1 MSLRLTPTEGSS
13 MNGQNIGYIRVSS
26 VDQNLDRQ
34 LDGLQLDK
42 IFEDKASGK
51 DISRPGFTA
60 CLGYIRE
67 GDCLHVHSIDRLAR
81 NLADLQKI
89 VSELVGRGVAVIFHK
104 ENLTFDASGKTSPM
118 QDLMFQMLGAF
129 AQFERALIRE
139 RQREGIALA
148 KKQGKKLGRGAALDA
163 AQIDKIKSDLAEG
176 KTITDIAAQFGVSRP
191 TIYKYAK
198 S

>member
-1 MSLRLTPTEGSS
+1 
-13 MNGQNIGYIRVSS
+13 MNGQQIGYIRVSS
-26 VDQNLDRQ
+26 TDQNLDRQ

-51 DISRPGFTA
+51 DISRPGLAA
-60 CLGYIRE
+60 CLDYIRE

-89 VSELVGRGVAVIFHK
+89 VSELVGRGVAVIFHN

-118 QDLMFQMLGAF
+118 QNLMFQMLGAF

-139 RQREGIALA
+139 RQRQGIALA
-148 KKQGKKLGRGAALDA
+148 KKQGKKLGRRAALDA

-176 KTITDIAAQFGVSRP
+176 KSITDIAAQFGVSRP